1 MRLKRETTAE
11 TITTRGGS
19 RVALSVGGSITGR
32 GADFI
37 IIDDPLK
44 AEDGASEP
52 ARTRVIDWYD
62 GTLSTRLN
70 DKETGRHHS
79 GDAAA
84 APGRFGRL
92 RDRARRLAPAQPA
105 GYRHG

>member
-1 MRLKRETTAE
+1 MRLKTETRTEA
-11 TITTRGGS
+11 ITTRGGG

-44 AEDGASEP
+44 AEDGASET
-52 ARTRVIDWYD
+52 ARKRVIDWYH
-62 GTLSTRLN
+62 GTLNPAQRQ
-70 DKETGRHHS
+70 GAGGHHP

-84 APGRFGRL
+84 APGRPRRL
-92 RDRARRLAPAQPA
+92 RDRARRLA
-105 GYRHG
+105 